1 MDERV
6 VITREPLNAETRL
19 ERHTG
24 PLTPSGL
31 HYVRS
36 HFPFPDPP
44 GSIAIAGAVQRA
56 RSVPVAELRA
66 LEARTVAM
74 TLECAGNGRSFLRP
88 PAPGEQW
95 SLGAVST
102 ARWTGASLRSLLEP
116 AGLSPSV
123 VEILFR
129 GADAGTPSGA
139 ERRLAFERSLPI
151 ERALADDVLVAYLMN
166 GTDLPVE
173 HGAPARLV
181 VPSWYG
187 MASVKWLAE
196 IVALDEPFR
205 GFYQADRYVV
215 GDQPLQKM
223 RPRAVIAEPLRDVA
237 AGTATMRGYAWS
249 GQGTVTRVEVSS
261 DGGSTWRDAALS
273 PPVSVAAWREWRAE
287 WSAAPGIH
295 HLLARATDASG
306 EAQPLVQRRDPL
318 GYENNAAQPVRIYAR
333 SRRGGHTTQ
342 DAAELTSNDGEDRAD
357 GKHASG

>member
-1 MDERV
+1 MDERI
-6 VITREPLNAETRL
+6 VITREPFNAETRL
-19 ERHTG
+19 ERHDG

-36 HFPFPDPP
+36 HFALPSRP
-44 GSIAIAGAVQRA
+44 GSIAITGAIQRA
-56 RSVPVAELRA
+56 RSVSIAELRA
-66 LEARTVAM
+66 LEARTLAV
-74 TLECAGNGRSFLRP
+74 TLECAGNGRSFQQP

-95 SLGAVST
+95 GLGAVST

-116 AGLSPSV
+116 VGLSPAV

-129 GADAGTPSGA
+129 GADAGTPPGA
-139 ERRLAFERSLPI
+139 ERTIAFERSLPI
-151 ERALADDVLVAYLMN
+151 ERALADDVLVAYAMN

-173 HGAPARLV
+173 HGAPARLI

-205 GFYQADRYVV
+205 GFYQVDRYVA
-215 GDQPLQKM
+215 GDRPLQKM
-223 RPRAVIAEPLRDVA
+223 RPRAVIVEPLHDIP

-249 GQGTVTRVEVSS
+249 GQGTVTRVDVSS
-261 DGGSTWRDAALS
+261 DGGSTWRDAELR
-273 PPVSVAAWREWRAE
+273 PPVSATAWREWRAP

-333 SRRGGHTTQ
+333 
-342 DAAELTSNDGEDRAD
+342 
-357 GKHASG
+357 